1 MSLSPLNSQEH
12 GEEGNKK
19 TLQLPVALEESKNLI
34 LPVPCTSTL
43 SYCQETD

>member
-34 LPVPCTSTL
+34 LSVPCTSTL